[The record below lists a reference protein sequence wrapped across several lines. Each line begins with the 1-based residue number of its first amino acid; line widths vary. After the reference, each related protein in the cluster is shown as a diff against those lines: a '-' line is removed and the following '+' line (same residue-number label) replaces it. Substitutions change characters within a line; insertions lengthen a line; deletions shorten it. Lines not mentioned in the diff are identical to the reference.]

1 MYSRD
6 QSGGGEPTSLTPRLT
21 DPTFISLS
29 LSPFKSYWIVDN
41 SWNTYWGDRGYFK
54 ILKGVN
60 ECGIESDIV
69 TVEV

>member
-1 MYSRD
+1 MRD
-6 QSGGGEPTSLTPRLT
+6 RRPRSLGRAFLT
-21 DPTFISLS
+21 RSSFFLSLS
-29 LSPFKSYWIVDN
+29 LSPLKSYWIVDN

-54 ILKGVN
+54 MLKGVN